1 MRNIW
6 EVSNYMNVS
15 SAVTALRPG
24 LPIMIGGIRKQFTIS
39 SNTYIMDIPGAY
51 PLDLEEL
58 VVDFEATSESATAP
72 TIDVDLQEASDPCAE
87 YTQIN
92 QTAGLTASGTTLVV
106 DSAASIPNSVFPI
119 LLASF
124 TEVEDNVY
132 KLSKYQWELSNS
144 KSSNTLTLNTRGFFQ
159 AGKAFSDNDFVFFSN
174 QWATMKDTSGN
185 DIKLNDL
192 AINGATSTA
201 PVKGRIAL
209 SAEGLTGLARKAFRV
224 LVAAPS
230 AGNATYRVHL
240 SGRTRGLEG

>member
-1 MRNIW
+1 MRSIW

-24 LPIMIGGIRKQFTIS
+24 LPIMVGGIHKEITIS
-39 SNTYIMDIPGAY
+39 SDTYILDIPGAY

-72 TIDVDLQEASDPCAE
+72 TIDVDLQEANDPCAE
-87 YTQIN
+87 YTRIN
-92 QTAGLTASGTTLVV
+92 QTAGLTASGTSLVV
-106 DSAASIPNSVFPI
+106 DDATNIPNAVFPV

-124 TEVEDNVY
+124 TEVEDGIH
-132 KLSKYQWELSNS
+132 KLTKYQWELVNS
-144 KSSNTLTLNTRGFFQ
+144 KSSNTLTLNTRGFYQ
-159 AGKAFSDNDFVFFSN
+159 AGQAFSDNDFVFFSN
-174 QWATMKDTSGN
+174 QWSTMKDTGGN

-192 AINGATSTA
+192 AINGATTSA
-201 PVKGRIAL
+201 PVKGRLAL

-240 SGRTRGLEG
+240 SGRTRGED